1 MDLRNQRKRSA
12 IIYQSLYL
20 MNLLLI
26 PGIAFVILLWLFA
39 KENATPGWQR
49 IHLFRSL
56 QLSILAGLFI
66 VIVPLTVVFTT
77 NQLEAS
83 IMVMVV
89 YLVTIHAAFVM
100 LGMLNVA
107 RAMARKLPLF

>member
-1 MDLRNQRKRSA
+1 MDSRNQRKRSA

-26 PGIAFVILLWLFA
+26 PGIAFVILLWIFV
-39 KENATPGWQR
+39 KEKTNPGWQR
-49 IHLFRSL
+49 IHLFRSF
-56 QLSILAGLFI
+56 QLSILAGFFI
-66 VIVPLTVVFTT
+66 LVVPLVVVFTAK
-77 NQLEAS
+77 QFEAS